1 MVRARCG
8 VDIENYRDH
17 HTALPSMT
25 EPTSDEARGY
35 RWRVSVS
42 FDDWV
47 KLAGR
52 LAEQVTYGN
61 FKRACHERNKT
72 LAYGKVWLVL
82 ADVQRDEHC
91 GDAASHQSTTQQT
104 QRGKRS

>member
-1 MVRARCG
+1 MK
-8 VDIENYRDH
+8 
-17 HTALPSMT
+17 P
-25 EPTSDEARGY
+25 RGY

-61 FKRACHERNKT
+61 FKRACHERSDQANKT